1 MYDKQ
6 SKIEY
11 YFENFLYSF
20 RFLAIIAVLGSLLS
34 SILMFIRGTMLA
46 FHGLQIFINE
56 FSYIGTHSKEES
68 EIVPLLISSV
78 DNYLFATVLLIFSL
92 GIYEL
97 FISKIDTVAREDFG
111 NEESRPNWLKISSLD
126 DLKNSLGKV
135 IIMILIVAF
144 FEHSMKIRYSSSL
157 DLLFLSVG
165 ILLIAG
171 ALYLKHK
178 SAIEKEY

>member
-1 MYDKQ
+1 MHNKPN
-6 SKIEY
+6 KIEY
-11 YFENFLYSF
+11 YFENFLYNF
-20 RFLAIIAVLGSLLS
+20 RFLAIIAVLGSILS
-34 SILMFIRGTMLA
+34 SILMFVRGTMLA
-46 FHGLQIFINE
+46 FHGLQIFIVE
-56 FSYIGTHSKEES
+56 FSHIGTHSNEES

-97 FISKIDTVAREDFG
+97 FISKIDTVSLEDFG
-111 NEESRPNWLKISSLD
+111 DEGNRPNWLKISSLD

-144 FEHSMKIRYSSSL
+144 FEHSMKISYSSSL
-157 DLLFLSVG
+157 DLLFLAVG
-165 ILLIAG
+165 IFLIAG

-178 SAIEKEY
+178 STLDKEH